1 MAAHR
6 ADGGGELMA
15 AHRADGGGE
24 LMAAHRAGRAG
35 KPVSVHG
42 PDCPVHGRPT
52 LPGARGLYDPS
63 NEHDACGVGFVASIR
78 GERSHDVV
86 SRGIQVLINLEHR
99 GACGCDP
106 ETGDGAGLLV
116 QVPDAFLR
124 RECTKLGIG
133 LPEEGAYAVGMI
145 FLDQDEALRERQVR
159 IIEET
164 VAEEGQEVLGWREV
178 PVDEESIGWLARES
192 MPRVHQLFVAARGV
206 EGDAFERKLY
216 VIRRLA
222 EKRIEE
228 INGDDGFFY
237 VTSLSSRTIVYTGM
251 LISRQIRGFFPDVRD
266 PEFVSALCLVH
277 SRYST
282 NTLGAWDLAHP
293 FRYLAH
299 NGEINT
305 VQGNQNWMH
314 AREGTMASDVLGD
327 DLAKLYPIC
336 REGAS
341 DSARFD
347 NALEFLVLSGR
358 ELPEAI
364 LMMVPEAWENREDMD
379 PDLRAYYEYH
389 SFMMEPWDG
398 PASLAFTDGRKIG
411 AVLDRNGLRPSR
423 YVVTKD
429 GFVVMASEVGV
440 LEIEPE
446 NVLVKE
452 RLHPGKIFC
461 VDLEAGRI
469 IGDEEIKRGYV
480 ERRPYREW
488 VERNR
493 LILDFLPGAEVPAD
507 KTDDDLRFPLQ
518 QAFGYTNE
526 DLKVLLAPMAVNARW
541 PIGSMGEDA
550 ALACLSDRPQML
562 YRYFKQLFAQVSN
575 PAMDSINERPVMALY
590 SPIGAER
597 NLLEETEAH
606 ARMIRATHPVISNE
620 DLEKLRAI
628 DQPGFESRTLSCLF
642 KVSEGGG
649 GLRAALDELCSQA
662 EAAVRAGVNIL
673 ILSDRGV
680 GPELAPIPMLL
691 ATGAVHHHLIRETLR
706 TRCGIVCETGEAREV
721 AHMALLIGYGAAAIN
736 PYLAFA
742 TIREIV
748 EEGTFTPEDLDYETA
763 VRNYVTANDKGLLKT
778 FAKMGISTLASY
790 RGAQIFEAVGLDRD
804 LVARCFTGTASRV
817 SGVGYE
823 VLARE
828 AGMRHARAFPQDE
841 YQYPELDPG
850 GLYQWRARG
859 ERHTFNPD
867 TVSQLQIALQRGSYE
882 DYKVFARGA
891 DGDAESACTLR
902 GLFKFR
908 TGVQAPVPIEEV
920 EPASEIVKRFC
931 TGAMSYGSISLEAH
945 QTLAIAMNRLGG
957 KSNTGEGGEDPDR
970 FTPDENGDLR
980 RSAIKQVASGRFGV
994 TSWYLV
1000 NSDEMQ
1006 IKVAQGAKPG
1016 EGGELPGHKVNET
1029 IAKVRHS
1036 TPGVGLISPPP
1047 HHDIYSIEDL
1057 SQLIYDLKNANRYA
1071 RVSVKLVSVTGVG
1084 TIAAGVSKGKA
1095 DGVLISGMDG
1105 GTGASPQASIKYA
1118 GMPWEIGL
1126 AETQQTLVLNDL
1138 RGRIRVQTDGG
1149 LKTGR
1154 DVAIAALLGADEFGF
1169 STAPLVAMGCIL
1181 MRVCHLNTCP
1191 VGIATQDPVLR
1202 ERFAGTPDSV
1212 VQYMLWIAEEV
1223 REIMAELGF
1232 RHLDDMIGRVDC
1244 LDVETAVNHWKQS
1257 GLDFSEILHK
1267 PEVPHAIHNCEGQ
1280 TLAQELESVLDQR
1293 LLRMAAPALEH
1304 GENVEV
1310 DLPICNTDRTVGT
1323 ILGSEVSL
1331 KYGEEGLPEDTIT
1344 LRFQGSAGQSL
1355 GAFCTDGITIE
1366 VDGDTNDYCGK
1377 GLCGAKIIVRVPAGS
1392 TFDPAENI
1400 ITGNVVLYGATS
1412 GEAYFQGVAGERFCV
1427 RNSGATTVVEGV
1439 GEHGC
1444 EYMTGGVAVILG
1456 RTGRN
1461 FGAGMSGGYA
1471 YVLDEDGAF
1480 DTRVNHATVDLD
1492 PLDEEDLETVQRLV
1506 RRHFQYTH
1514 SAKADEVLR
1523 KWDTWAPRF
1532 VKVFPKDY
1540 KRALGDRLAAESGN
1554 G

>member
-1 MAAHR
+1 MRNPASPAQ
-6 ADGGGELMA
+6 
-15 AHRADGGGE
+15 
-24 LMAAHRAGRAG
+24 
-35 KPVSVHG
+35 
-42 PDCPVHGRPT
+42 
-52 LPGARGLYDPS
+52 GLYDPA
-63 NEHDACGVGFVASIR
+63 NEHDACGVGFVANIA
-78 GERSHDVV
+78 GEKSHEIVEKGV
-86 SRGIQVLINLEHR
+86 QLLVNLEHR

-116 QVPDAFLR
+116 QIPDGFMR
-124 RECTKLGIG
+124 RECGSLGIT
-133 LPEEGAYAVGMI
+133 LPEVGGYAVGMV
-145 FLDQDEALRERQVR
+145 FLADDDRASARQMEILEAQV
-159 IIEET
+159 E
-164 VAEEGQEVLGWREV
+164 AEGQQVLGWRDV
-178 PVDEESIGWLARES
+178 PHDPGAVGWSARES
-192 MPRVHQLFVAARGV
+192 QPRLKQVFIAAPGPQA
-206 EGDAFERKLY
+206 EDQQAFERKLF

-222 EKRIEE
+222 ERAIAAE
-228 INGDDGFFY
+228 NGGNDFFY
-237 VTSLSSRTIVYTGM
+237 ITSLSSRTVVYTGL
-251 LISRQIRGFFPDVRD
+251 LISRQIPGFFHDITD
-266 PEFVSALCLVH
+266 PEFTSALCLVH

-305 VQGNQNWMH
+305 IQGNQNWMR
-314 AREGTMASDVLGD
+314 AREGTMKSELFGD
-327 DLAKLYPIC
+327 DLQKLYPIM

-347 NALEFLVLSGR
+347 NALEFLCLAGR
-358 ELPEAI
+358 ELPEAV
-364 LMMVPEAWENREDMD
+364 LMMVPEAWENRDDMD

-389 SFMMEPWDG
+389 SLMLEPWDG
-398 PASLAFTDGRKIG
+398 PASLAFTDGRLIG

-423 YVVTKD
+423 YTVTKD

-440 LEIEPE
+440 VDIPPE

-469 IGDEEIKRGYV
+469 LADEEVKRRYAA
-480 ERRPYREW
+480 RRPYREW
-488 VERNR
+488 VEGNR
-493 LILDFLPGAEVPAD
+493 LILADLPPVGVPAD
-507 KTDDDLRFPLQ
+507 KAELENRFQLQ

-526 DLKVLLAPMAVNARW
+526 DLKILLAPMATQGKW

-590 SPIGAER
+590 SPIGSEG
-597 NLLEETEAH
+597 NLLEESEEH
-606 ARMIRATHPVISNE
+606 ARMIRATHPIISDE
-620 DLEKLRAI
+620 DLEKLRGI
-628 DQPGFESRTLSCLF
+628 QQPGFESRTLPCLF
-642 KVSEGGG
+642 KVGDGGD
-649 GLRAALDELCSQA
+649 GLRGALDQLCVEA
-662 EAAVRAGVNIL
+662 EQAVRDGVNVL
-673 ILSDRGV
+673 ILSDRGMT
-680 GPELAPIPMLL
+680 PELGPIPMLL
-691 ATGAVHHHLIRETLR
+691 ATGAVHHHLIRKVLR
-706 TRCGIVCETGEAREV
+706 KRCGIVCETGEAREV

-742 TIREIV
+742 TIDELC
-748 EEGTFTPEDLDYETA
+748 EDGAYTPEGLDPETA
-763 VRNYVTANDKGLLKT
+763 KRNFVKANDKGLLKT
-778 FAKMGISTLASY
+778 FAKMGISTLQSY
-790 RGAQIFEAVGLDRD
+790 CGAQIFEAIGLDRE
-804 LVARCFTGTASRV
+804 VVERHFTGTATRV
-817 SGVGYE
+817 SGVSYD

-828 AGMRHARAFPQDE
+828 AAMRHERAFPGEDF
-841 YQYPELDPG
+841 QYPELDPG

-867 TVSQLQIALQRGSYE
+867 SVAKLQIALKRGSYE
-882 DYKVFARGA
+882 DYKEFSKSA
-891 DGDAESACTLR
+891 DGEAASACTLR
-902 GLFKFR
+902 GLFAFKK
-908 TGVQAPVPIEEV
+908 GVLPSVALDEV
-920 EPASEIVKRFC
+920 EPATEIVKRFC
-931 TGAMSYGSISLEAH
+931 TGAMSYGSISIEAH
-945 QTLAIAMNRLGG
+945 QALAIAMNRVGG

-970 FTPDENGDLR
+970 FTRDPDGDLR

-1000 NSDEMQ
+1000 NSDEVQ

-1036 TPGVGLISPPP
+1036 TPGVGLVSPPP

-1057 SQLIYDLKNANRYA
+1057 AQLIYDLKNANRRG

-1084 TIAAGVSKGKA
+1084 TIAAGVAKGKA

-1126 AETQQTLVLNDL
+1126 AETQQTLVRNDL

-1154 DVAIAALLGADEFGF
+1154 DVAIAALLGADEYGF
-1169 STAPLVAMGCIL
+1169 ATAPLVALGCIL

-1212 VQYMLWIAEEV
+1212 VQYMLWIAEEL

-1232 RHLDDMIGRVDC
+1232 RKLTDMIGHVE
-1244 LDVETAVNHWKQS
+1244 LLETAKGLNHWKHK
-1257 GLDFSEILHK
+1257 GLDFSDVLAK
-1267 PEVPHAIHNCEGQ
+1267 PDVPHAIVHSGGQ
-1280 TLAQELESVLDQR
+1280 TLAAELEETVDIGFLELAR
-1293 LLRMAAPALEH
+1293 PALDH
-1304 GENVEV
+1304 GEKVVIEHATR
-1310 DLPICNTDRTVGT
+1310 NTERTLGT

-1331 KYGEEGLPEDTIT
+1331 RYGDEGLPDDTVT
-1344 LRFQGSAGQSL
+1344 LKLRGSAGQSL
-1355 GAFCTDGITIE
+1355 AAFCTNGLTFE
-1366 VDGDTNDYCGK
+1366 VDGDTNDFCGK
-1377 GLCGAKIIVRVPAGS
+1377 GLCGAKIIVRVPEGAS
-1392 TFDPAENI
+1392 FDPAENV
-1400 ITGNVVLYGATS
+1400 ITGNVVLYGATG
-1412 GEAYFQGVAGERFCV
+1412 GEAYFQGIAGERFCV

-1444 EYMTGGVAVILG
+1444 EYMTGGTAVILG

-1471 YVLDEDGAF
+1471 YVLDEDGGFAG
-1480 DTRVNHATVDLD
+1480 RVNPETIDLD
-1492 PLDEEDLETVQRLV
+1492 PLEPADVEIVQRLV
-1506 RRHFQYTH
+1506 RKHFKYTR
-1514 SAKADEVLR
+1514 SAKADEILR
-1523 KWDTWAPRF
+1523 KWDAYAPKF

-1540 KRALGDRLAAESGN
+1540 RRALDDRLAAESGN